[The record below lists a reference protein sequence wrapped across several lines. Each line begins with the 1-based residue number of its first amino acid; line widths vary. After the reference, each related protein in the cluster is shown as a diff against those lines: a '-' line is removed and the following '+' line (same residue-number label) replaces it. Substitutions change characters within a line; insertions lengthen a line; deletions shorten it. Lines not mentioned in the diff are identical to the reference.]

1 MSSFID
7 DVMDFNASD
16 LEVFQEKQS
25 NSARN
30 ANVYKT
36 NPSLSKSEDGHYRS
50 RIRVIYNPY
59 APKMSIVHQATYA
72 MTDENG
78 FFMVKS
84 KLGSGDRDCPIFKS
98 WKKLWFSG
106 DEAKKEWAKNIYEKN
121 ENDWCLVQI
130 LEDQNQP
137 EMVGQV
143 KVMRLPK
150 AIFTKMSAKMN
161 PSAESGKAPI
171 PVMDYLVGLPLEMDV
186 TPGPDDPKQPWRKQR
201 EISYDLCEFD
211 TEYAPITKVDGSALF
226 TDDELE
232 LIEQFNE
239 ARKKVSKAKTEKAK
253 TEAEAG
259 VAALRDKVKVLYQKA
274 LSYLKDEAQVVNIE
288 EECGYQPW
296 TPEVEA
302 RVNNWINKVLNM
314 QDPKTE
320 SVNEAA
326 GAAPVNLNDAASAAA
341 EAADAM
347 ATGDLPF

>member
-7 DVMDFNASD
+7 DVMDFDSTS
-16 LEVFQEKQS
+16 LEVFQEKTS

-59 APKMSIVHQATYA
+59 APKKSIVHQATYA

-84 KLGSGDRDCPIFKS
+84 MLGDGDKNCPIFKS

-106 DEAKKEWAKNIYEKN
+106 DETKKEWAKKIYDKSES
-121 ENDWCLVQI
+121 DWCLVQI
-130 LEDQNQP
+130 LDDQNQP

-161 PSAESGKAPI
+161 PSAESGKAPV
-171 PVMDYLVGLPLEMDV
+171 PVMDYLIGLPLEMDV

-211 TEYAPITKVDGSALF
+211 TDYAPITKLDGSALF
-226 TDDELE
+226 TDEE
-232 LIEQFNE
+232 MEQIDAFD
-239 ARKKVSKAKTEKAK
+239 AAKKKVVKAKTEKAK
-253 TEAEAG
+253 ADAQKEVEALKETI
-259 VAALRDKVKVLYQKA
+259 KA
-274 LSYLKDEAQVVNIE
+274 LYVKALNYLKDEAHVVDLQD
-288 EECGYQPW
+288 ECGYQPW
-296 TPEVEA
+296 SDEVTK
-302 RVNNWINKVLNM
+302 RVENWINKVLNM

-320 SVNEAA
+320 VVNEAA
-326 GAAPVNLNDAASAAA
+326 PVEVPLNDAATASA
-341 EAADAM
+341 DPVD
-347 ATGDLPF
+347 DLPF